1 MDELKRKVYIDRLTD
16 NLPMLRVKLRMTQK
30 EFANIIGVSSF
41 TVLAIEKR
49 QRNMTWNTF
58 LSMMLIF
65 VAHED
70 TRQLL
75 KVLDIY
81 TDELINFIEGRQS
94 YERAKN

>member
-1 MDELKRKVYIDRLTD
+1 MDEQKRKEYIDRLTD
-16 NLPMLRVKLRMTQK
+16 SLPMLRAKLKLTQK
-30 EFANIIGVSSF
+30 EFANILGVSSF
-41 TVLAIEKR
+41 TVLSIEKR

-70 TRQLL
+70 TRLLL
-75 KVLDIY
+75 KTLDIY

-94 YERAKN
+94 YERTKN